1 MMGLLGNKN
10 KRISQVILSEMA
22 GPQQK
27 DVPQGLE
34 ADFGGACDQCSQEII
49 DGIKAGDPRK
59 VSQALK
65 RFMAMSER
73 EEEYSEPSEE

>member
-1 MMGLLGNKN
+1 MMGLLGREK
-10 KRISQVILSEMA
+10 KIAQVILSEMA
-22 GPQQK
+22 GPQKK

-49 DGIKAGDPRK
+49 EGIKAGDPRM

-65 RFMAMSER
+65 RFMAMAER
-73 EEEYSEPSEE
+73 EEEYSEPSGE